1 MDALQL
7 ALIFLILVLSIL
19 LAITGF
25 YVFLILKDL
34 KKALDRLNKILDA
47 GEEIA
52 VNLEKP
58 VAAAAN
64 VVSALQTGAKM
75 VGKLTASKEKKVK
88 VSSRRFFKKSR

>member
-1 MDALQL
+1 M

-75 VGKLTASKEKKVK
+75 VGKLTAPKEKKVK